1 MKRKTKRLIGRVAAV
16 CLMLSGLGTAAVFGW
31 KAYSMQQEYEIG
43 DEAYDK
49 FADLVKAEE
58 KPEEGPAFSE
68 AEETEGTAPTVDLE
82 AAQEVNSDI
91 VAWLN
96 SPDTVIDYPVCQGED
111 NSYYLFHLVNGTYNR
126 NGCLFID
133 CENRKDF
140 TDDNTIIYGHHMAS
154 GKMFASL
161 IKYADQTY
169 YDAHPVMYL
178 TIGEKQYQL
187 EIFAGYVTTA
197 DSSAYMINL
206 GSKQEFAKWLRE
218 ICGRSDFTANAME
231 IKTSDR
237 IVTLSTCAYDFQDA
251 RYVVHGRLKEL
262 CW

>member
-1 MKRKTKRLIGRVAAV
+1 MIIRSAR
-16 CLMLSGLGTAAVFGW
+16 
-31 KAYSMQQEYEIG
+31 
-43 DEAYDK
+43 
-49 FADLVKAEE
+49 E
-58 KPEEGPAFSE
+58 K
-68 AEETEGTAPTVDLE
+68 
-82 AAQEVNSDI
+82 I
-91 VAWLN
+91 
-96 SPDTVIDYPVCQGED
+96 I
-111 NSYYLFHLVNGTYNR
+111 LFHLADGTYNW

-133 CENRKDF
+133 CENKKDF

-178 TIGEKQYQL
+178 IIGEKQYQL

-218 ICGRSDFTANAME
+218 ICGRFDFTANAME

-237 IVTLSTCAYDFQDA
+237 IVTLSTCAYNFEET
-251 RYVVHGRLKEL
+251 RYVIHRRLKEIMY
-262 CW
+262 

>member
-58 KPEEGPAFSE
+58 EPEEGPASSE
-68 AEETEGTAPTVDLE
+68 AEETEGAVPTVDLE

-111 NSYYLFHLVNGTYNR
+111 NAYYLTHLADGTYNR
-126 NGCLFID
+126 NGCLFMD
-133 CENRKDF
+133 CGNAKDF
-140 TDDNTIIYGHHMAS
+140 SDDNTIIYGHHMAS

-161 IKYADQTY
+161 VRYADQSY
-169 YDAHPVMYL
+169 YDAHPDMYL
-178 TIGEKQYQL
+178 TAGDQKYEI
-187 EIFAGYVTTA
+187 EIFSGYATTA
-197 DSSAYMINL
+197 DSSAYMINC
-206 GSKQEFAKWLRE
+206 GSKKEFVGWLKE
-218 ICGRSDFTANAME
+218 ICGKSDFKADAME
-231 IKTSDR
+231 ISTSDR

-251 RYVVHGRLKEL
+251 RYVVHGRLKGV
-262 CW
+262 